1 MKLSEDKK
9 LAPPRRICQWQRR
22 YLDQLWTSSLQ
33 TGALCMT
40 PCFTAHIR
48 RPSHSRGQRCSLS
61 ALVWWAS
68 LLVNPVFATICD
80 SAEALSIM
88 VFSDKL
94 QAIKFSSSSSVSLF
108 HHCTES
114 NWPSTILHNSLKN
127 QLKHQFFFFSFFL
140 VWFLNKAFLTTIP
153 LSAPSNGP
161 HGACF
166 FIWQIITYLPTWCL
180 SFLVRE
186 DSGFKMGTRD
196 LCSGFDPCWKWSPHA
211 SVCSNENVF

>member
-9 LAPPRRICQWQRR
+9 LASPKRICQWQRW

-40 PCFTAHIR
+40 PCTMAHIC

-61 ALVWWAS
+61 ALVWWSS

-80 SAEALSIM
+80 STEALSIM

-94 QAIKFSSSSSVSLF
+94 QAIKFSSLVSLF
-108 HHCTES
+108 YHCTNS
-114 NWPSTILHNSLKN
+114 NCDLQQFCTIPSKISSNTS
-127 QLKHQFFFFSFFL
+127 FFFRFFL

-153 LSAPSNGP
+153 QSAPSDSPNGD
-161 HGACF
+161 CF
-166 FIWQIITYLPTWCL
+166 FIWQIIT
-180 SFLVRE
+180 
-186 DSGFKMGTRD
+186 
-196 LCSGFDPCWKWSPHA
+196 
-211 SVCSNENVF
+211 